1 MTTVLV
7 VRHAEAEEAAE
18 AAREGR
24 SEGER
29 RLTKEGI
36 RQMKK
41 GARGL
46 ATLVDAPEVILSSP
60 LTRAVETASL
70 LVEVFPHAK
79 LEQHPRLAP
88 GFDPVTLLHWASGQH
103 GDVALVAHE
112 PDLSRW
118 IGYAVSGTPRSLV
131 RMKKGSVCRL
141 DMPSPAHPG
150 EAEIVWLLT
159 LKQLAGLA

>member
-18 AAREGR
+18 AARAGR
-24 SEGER
+24 SENAR
-29 RLTKEGI
+29 RLTPDGA

-46 ATLVDAPEVILSSP
+46 ATLVDTPAVILSSP
-60 LTRAVETASL
+60 LTRAVETAGL
-70 LVEVFPHAK
+70 LAEAFPAAK
-79 LEQHPRLAP
+79 LERHVRLAP
-88 GFDPVTLLHWASGQH
+88 GFDPAALLHWAGRY
-103 GDVALVAHE
+103 GAVMLVGHE
-112 PDLSRW
+112 PDLSQW
-118 IGYAVSGTPRSLV
+118 IGYAVSGEPRSLV

-141 DMPSPAHPG
+141 DMPASGHAG

-159 LKQLAGLA
+159 LKQLAALA